1 MLANTGPS
9 AYLETPEDR
18 QDLHTGD
25 ELVSEEREILACF
38 QWLAVAV
45 VLLLSV
51 EPGQQEV
58 LPGPDDEAVHVQGV
72 QVHHDGIPGSD
83 TALRWSQS
91 HCYWDFW

>member
-58 LPGPDDEAVHVQGV
+58 LPGPDD
-72 QVHHDGIPGSD
+72 
-83 TALRWSQS
+83 
-91 HCYWDFW
+91 